1 MFQFNALSVHTALQI
16 QFHVQLA
23 RQALHALTVDNLNV
37 SRVQRAFFLNQVLL
51 IAYTVQSVSHALML
65 HLLLVL
71 YRSVIYY
78 RLDVQTVRHQMR
90 VLAHVFHVQLVK
102 HVIQKTARG

>member
-1 MFQFNALSVHTALQI
+1 
-16 QFHVQLA
+16 
-23 RQALHALTVDNLNV
+23 
-37 SRVQRAFFLNQVLL
+37 
-51 IAYTVQSVSHALML
+51 ML

-102 HVIQKTARG
+102 HLIQKTARG